1 MLKNEKMMK
10 KIFNKKWLVTL
21 MMGAAML
28 GACTD
33 NALVEAP
40 EVDNV
45 AEQNELCYVTVDLNA
60 GVDSRLALSQDGKV
74 IKSVWSQNDGFTVVK
89 DGESKVHTFSITDE
103 TVGSSEGVFKSNTTP
118 TEGSGYYVYYPASI
132 KSGDD
137 FNKQISLRG
146 QEQVGDG
153 TMDHLAEKIT
163 MCHYVAHYSDIRFIN
178 QEYKTRVDKGN
189 GNYSEYTTPAG
200 NLRKST
206 IWKLVGTN
214 LPVDFQPVS
223 MELEVS
229 NSNWVTFMETN
240 GTYTNDCMKAS
251 MTLKNFD
258 EDKDFEIYM
267 VQSYSAVTLPKGSS
281 LRLTV
286 RNEEGECYYSDKTF
300 TEEAII
306 PGGTVVTFQYNGG
319 WTRGSNPNYRSED
332 FSKDKETQSLQTHTY
347 GQGIKVV
354 FMGDGFSDRQIT
366 DGTYDEV
373 MNKGMEA
380 FFSVQPFTYY
390 RNYFDVDM
398 VYAVSTQEGC
408 KDEATESVPNN
419 TAFSTWF
426 GEGTYVAGNF
436 DKCVSYAK
444 EVSDVSDE
452 NIQNTLIIVMMNSTK
467 YAGTCHMRRINY
479 PAESPYKKDYGVG
492 VSVSYFPIGTTDE
505 DLTKVLNHEANGHGF
520 AKLDDEYYYNE
531 WYDPGDYL
539 SKLYAE
545 HAEDNSYGWF
555 LNVST
560 TSDPEKV
567 YWANFIGDATYSSEQ
582 IGVIEGAHALLKYW
596 WRPTQN
602 SIMND
607 NTGGFNAPSR
617 KIIYYRINKL
627 ANGDEWEYN
636 HDDFKALDVNWIP
649 TSTMSARSVGNI
661 GEEFVPLAR
670 PVVTIVDE
678 FGNVIRTRR

>member
-1 MLKNEKMMK
+1 MIYLADMGIRFVAKRFMVL
-10 KIFNKKWLVTL
+10 LVGAVMFSCSDDTL
-21 MMGAAML
+21 MEE
-28 GACTD
+28 
-33 NALVEAP
+33 VE
-40 EVDNV
+40 VNNV
-45 AEQNELCYVTVDLNA
+45 AEQNKLCCVTVDLNA
-60 GVDSRLALSQDGKV
+60 GADSRLALSKDDKV
-74 IKSVWSQNDGFTVVK
+74 IKSVWSKNDGFTVVK
-89 DGESKVHTFSITDE
+89 DGESTVHTFSITDE
-103 TVGSSEGVFKSNTTP
+103 TVGSSKGVFVSETTP

-132 KSGDD
+132 KSQDD
-137 FNKQISLRG
+137 FDKNISLRG

-153 TMDHLAEKIT
+153 NMDHLAEKIT
-163 MCHYVAHYSDIRFIN
+163 MRHYVAHYSDIRFID
-178 QEYKTRVDKGN
+178 QEYSTTIDHGN
-189 GNYSEYTTPAG
+189 GSYSTYGTPAG

-214 LPVDFQPVS
+214 LPVNFQPVS

-229 NSNWVTFMETN
+229 NSNWVTFRETN
-240 GTYTNDCMKAS
+240 GTYSNSDCMKAS

-267 VQSYSAVTLPKGSS
+267 VQSYREVTLPEGAVI
-281 LRLTV
+281 RLSVTDAA
-286 RNEEGECYYSDKTF
+286 GETYYSDKKI
-300 TEEAII
+300 EKEII
-306 PGGTVVTFQYNGG
+306 VESGKQLTLQYNGG
-319 WTRGSNPNYRSED
+319 WTRGNNSNYESED
-332 FSKDKETQSLQTHTY
+332 FTMDKKTKKLQTHSK
-347 GQGIKVV
+347 GKGIKVV
-354 FMGDGFSDRQIT
+354 FMGDGFSDRQIA
-366 DGTYDEV
+366 DGTYEEV
-373 MNKGMEA
+373 MNKGMKA

-408 KDEATESVPNN
+408 KDEATESAPNN
-419 TAFSTWF
+419 TSFSTWF
-426 GEGTYVAGNF
+426 GGGTIVSGNF
-436 DKCVSYAK
+436 EKCVSYAK

-467 YAGTCHMRRINY
+467 YAGTCHMRRIPY
-479 PAESPYKKDYGVG
+479 PDDSPYKKDYGVG
-492 VSVSYFPIGTTDE
+492 ISVSYFPIGTTDE

-520 AKLDDEYYYNE
+520 AKLDDEYYYNK
-531 WYDPGDYL
+531 WYNPGDYL
-539 SKLYAE
+539 NKLYAD

-602 SIMND
+602 SIMNN

-627 ANGDEWEYN
+627 ANGDEWEYS
-636 HDDFKALDVNWIP
+636 HDDFKKLDVNWIP

-661 GEEFVPLAR
+661 GKEFVPLAR

-678 FGNVIRTRR
+678 SGNVISTRR